1 MTTSASS
8 KSSPAPKPK
17 SSEPKEATLTRFQAF
32 TTTRLHRRQVSGAK
46 YNPRTLSEEAR
57 KKLQRSLRDFGLLEP
72 VIWNKTTGLL
82 VGGHQR
88 LAALDALEGSDD
100 YLLEVAAVELTEKQ
114 EREANVA
121 LNNPALQGEYDQ
133 DLLAELLKTPELD
146 LGATGFDLADVQVM
160 FDDPDLASIF
170 VPNEP
175 TKAALSDVE
184 KQQKAAETKKRLQK
198 ERGED
203 NPAYADR
210 QDTECI
216 AYVVFRTRA
225 EREGF
230 AERMGYGPDER
241 YLDGARI
248 VRRLSEGAPEPGR
261 SDMPVNEPRAS
272 SPDSGGGA

>member
-1 MTTSASS
+1 M
-8 KSSPAPKPK
+8 
-17 SSEPKEATLTRFQAF
+17 
-32 TTTRLHRRQVSGAK
+32 SGAK
-46 YNPRTLSEEAR
+46 YNPRTLSEEAK

-88 LAALDALEGSDD
+88 LAALDALEGTDD

-121 LNNPALQGEYDQ
+121 LNNPALQGEYDH

-146 LGATGFDLADVQVM
+146 LAATGFDLADVQVM
-160 FDDPDLASIF
+160 FDDPELATIF

-203 NPAYADR
+203 NPAYVDR
-210 QDTECI
+210 QDTETT
-216 AYVVFRTRA
+216 AWLVFRTRA
-225 EREGF
+225 EREAF
-230 AERMGYGPDER
+230 AERCGYSPDER
-241 YLDGARI
+241 YLDGAR
-248 VRRLSEGAPEPGR
+248 VAGKLGAAPAPAGPGR
-261 SDMPVNEPRAS
+261 SDKKVLDARGPSPEP
-272 SPDSGGGA
+272 SPKGES